1 MSSEQKRHSGRGP
14 RLAART
20 VGTPVTRVDAA
31 DKVTGRAVY
40 VDDLSLPGML
50 HAALVFPGCAH
61 AELKGIDGSKAL
73 SLPGVHAVLTASDV
87 PGETQ
92 VGVIDA
98 DQPLLPHSR
107 IRYSGDAV
115 AIVVAD
121 SAAIARDAARDVRID
136 LSELP
141 AVFDAEEALSPDAP
155 RVHDG
160 GNLLLHYKV
169 RKGDVGSGFDDAD
182 IIVERTFRTHHQ
194 EHAYLEP
201 LGALAVPE
209 DGDTIT
215 VYGTM
220 QCPFYV
226 QKAVATVLGLPLASV
241 RIVQT
246 VTGGGFGGKED
257 APSEICAC
265 AAVAAWKTRKP
276 VKLVYTREE
285 DFYRSSKRHPM
296 TIAFKL
302 GAKRDGT
309 FTAAQI
315 RVVADAGAYST
326 LTQVVAFRA
335 AAHAT
340 GPYEIP
346 NGHTDVLGVY
356 TNRQTTGAFRGFGQ
370 PQVIFANESVV
381 DEIAEA
387 LELDPIDI
395 RLRNAL
401 EVGKSTATGQLLK
414 ESVGLK
420 ETLEAARDASRW
432 DAKRRSFAENRSAWS
447 AGKAD
452 DAKAASGTDDARAA
466 SGTND
471 ARGAG
476 GADDAAVARGAEATR
491 HDAALLRGI
500 GVASIYYGVSLGA
513 KGLALDASGAHLNVY
528 RDGSVRISVGGTEM
542 GQGLLTV
549 LSQIAS
555 DSLGVPIDR
564 IHVGNADTSVVPDS
578 GPSVASRTTL
588 MTGNAI
594 IDAAAK
600 LRETM
605 GAVAAEILEVDREKI
620 AFSGDRVGFGS
631 VTMPFTDL
639 ANECWRRNVRTS
651 ADGWYAAPETRFDEN
666 GQGDAYA
673 VYSYATHVAE
683 VTVDTGTGHVT
694 LDRIT
699 AAHDVGRVLNPVTLE
714 GQIQG
719 GALQGASMALYEQMI
734 TDGERILTPDFST
747 YVLPTSMDVPEIA
760 AVTVEAPYS
769 LGPFGAKGIGET
781 PAMPAAAAVANA
793 VANATGI
800 RVRELPIDPETIARA
815 LDGADTGKESP

>member
-1 MSSEQKRHSGRGP
+1 MVRRD
-14 RLAART
+14 RLTRRDGVTGGIVGAA
-20 VGTPVTRVDAA
+20 VTRVDAA

-40 VDDLSLPGML
+40 ADDLSVPGML
-50 HAALVFPGCAH
+50 HAALVLPGTAH
-61 AELKGIDGSKAL
+61 AELVSVDGSEAL
-73 SLPGVHAVLTASDV
+73 ALPGVHAVLTADDV
-87 PGETQ
+87 PGENQ

-98 DQPLLPHSR
+98 DQPLLPHAR
-107 IRYSGDAV
+107 VRYTGDAV

-121 SAAIARDAARDVRID
+121 SAALAREAACAVRVD
-136 LSELP
+136 LRELP
-141 AVFDAEEALSPDAP
+141 AVFDAEEALETGAP
-155 RVHDG
+155 LVHDD

-169 RKGDVGSGFDDAD
+169 RRGDVEAGFEEAD
-182 IIVERTFRTHHQ
+182 VIVERTFRTHHQ
-194 EHAYLEP
+194 EHAYLET

-209 DGDTIT
+209 SGDTIT

-226 QKAVATVLGLPLASV
+226 QKAVATALGLPLASV

-257 APSEICAC
+257 VPSEICAC
-265 AAVAAWKTRKP
+265 AAVAAWHTHRP

-296 TIAFKL
+296 SVTFKL
-302 GAKRDGT
+302 GARRDGT
-309 FTAAQI
+309 FTAARV

-346 NGHTDVLGVY
+346 NVHTDVLGVY

-381 DEIAEA
+381 DEVAGA
-387 LELDPIDI
+387 LGIDPIEI
-395 RLRNAL
+395 RLLNGL
-401 EVGKSTATGQLLK
+401 EVGKRTATGQLLE
-414 ESVGLK
+414 ESVGLR
-420 ETLEAARDASRW
+420 ETLEAARDASGWR
-432 DAKRRSFAENRSAWS
+432 DKRGDGESS
-447 AGKAD
+447 D
-452 DAKAASGTDDARAA
+452 P
-466 SGTND
+466 
-471 ARGAG
+471 RGADTPDG
-476 GADDAAVARGAEATR
+476 ERDTAHGERDGADSASRVR
-491 HDAALLRGI
+491 RGI
-500 GVASIYYGVSLGA
+500 GVACIYYGVSLGA
-513 KGLALDASGAHLNVY
+513 KGLAIDASGAHLNVY

-555 DSLGVPIDR
+555 DSLGVPIER

-588 MTGNAI
+588 MTGNAVV
-594 IDAAAK
+594 DAATK

-605 GAVAAEILEVDREKI
+605 GAIAADVLGIDPSEITFAD
-620 AFSGDRVGFGS
+620 DRVGADGA
-631 VTMPFTDL
+631 TMSFVDL
-639 ANECWRRNVRTS
+639 AEECWRRNVHTS
-651 ADGWYAAPETRFDEN
+651 ADGWYAAPESTFDEN

-683 VTVDTGTGHVT
+683 VAVDTETGRVT
-694 LDRIT
+694 LERVT

-714 GQIQG
+714 GQIEG
-719 GALQGASMALYEQMI
+719 GALQGASMALYERMK
-734 TDGERILTPDFST
+734 TDGGDILTPDFST
-747 YVLPTSMDVPEIA
+747 YILPTSMDVPEIRA
-760 AVTVEAPYS
+760 LTVEDPYS
-769 LGPFGAKGIGET
+769 KGPFGAKGIGET
-781 PAMPAAAAVANA
+781 PAMPGAAAVANA
-793 VANATGI
+793 VTHATGV
-800 RVRELPIDPETIARA
+800 RVTELPIDPETIARA
-815 LDGADTGKESP
+815 FDDPTRDDPTRNEETR